1 MQLSVFEPS
10 NGLSLRDAFNRLLED
25 SFVRPERFPTMSV
38 DVMETQETIVVKA
51 SVPGAAKDSIQ
62 VSYEKDVLTIKAE
75 IPAEQAPEQGRM
87 LLRERPHGSFGRTFR
102 LPFPVDPDAAQA
114 EYKDGVLTLTLPK
127 QESHK
132 PRFINVQ

>member
-1 MQLSVFEPS
+1 MQLSVFEPN

-51 SVPGAAKDSIQ
+51 SVPGASKDSIQ
-62 VSYEKDVLTIKAE
+62 VSYEKDLLTIKAE

-87 LLRERPHGSFGRTFR
+87 LLRERAHGSFSRTFR
-102 LPFPVDPDAAQA
+102 LPFPVDADAAQA